1 MRISLL
7 EKREDFYLILKRT
20 LNKSSFFKDQ
30 NEHVYNNRFIVNKYL
45 NFIATQ
51 KINRN
56 VFQNL
61 INEYSNSIVWWKKM
75 TQKTYVFLAVSNSFR
90 KYFGHKIINLSA
102 NYSEYLIL
110 GGNHRLRLFSEDL
123 SFSVLLLKENE
134 RVNYIENDISIR
146 KNHLLSY
153 APTIY
158 ENGKDWLK
166 EEYFDGVP
174 LNRLKDSKKIDSFQK
189 KVINSHLKELLLST
203 KKSWTNKEYQFFLNN
218 EINFIIGNKFLQKTA
233 VKKNTI
239 IALFDL
245 LFKELSTENISISW
259 SHGDF
264 QMANIL
270 VKENNFK
277 VIDWESANKR
287 YYLYDIYTLIGGL
300 RSGIQLKESIEVFR
314 GKISSFLDVVVTH
327 EMIILLFIE
336 ELRYSVNEE
345 YSENF
350 YISGLKTNEICNSI
364 KDYLNE

>member
-7 EKREDFYLILKRT
+7 EEREDFKSILNDT
-20 LNKSSFFKDQ
+20 LSSSSFFI
-30 NEHVYNNRFIVNKYL
+30 ENNYSGKKKYYINKYL
-45 NFIATQ
+45 NFIATN
-51 KINRN
+51 KLPEN
-56 VFQNL
+56 VFQIL
-61 INEYSNSIVWWKKM
+61 VNEYSSSLSWWKKGI
-75 TQKTYVFLAVSNSFR
+75 QLLYVKFAISKNFRALLSHRSIKLPSSFEN
-90 KYFGHKIINLSA
+90 F
-102 NYSEYLIL
+102 LIL
-110 GGNHRLRLFSEDL
+110 GGNHRLRLFSVNL
-123 SFSVLLLKENE
+123 KSSVVLLKQGE
-134 RVNYIENDISIR
+134 REGYVNNDIAIR
-146 KNHLLSY
+146 TENKLTY
-153 APTIY
+153 APQLLKY
-158 ENGKDWLK
+158 GEDWLK

-189 KVINSHLKELLLST
+189 KIINIHLKELLLSA
-203 KKSWTNKEYQFFLNN
+203 KKSWTNKEYQLFIKN
-218 EINFIIGNKFLQKTA
+218 EINFIIGDKFLQKTA

-270 VKENNFK
+270 VKENNLK

-314 GKISSFLDVVVTH
+314 GKISSFLDLEISH
-327 EMIILLFIE
+327 QMIILLFIE
-336 ELRYSVNEE
+336 ELRYSINEE

-350 YISGLKTNEICNSI
+350 YISGVKTNHLCNEI
-364 KDYLNE
+364 LNYINE